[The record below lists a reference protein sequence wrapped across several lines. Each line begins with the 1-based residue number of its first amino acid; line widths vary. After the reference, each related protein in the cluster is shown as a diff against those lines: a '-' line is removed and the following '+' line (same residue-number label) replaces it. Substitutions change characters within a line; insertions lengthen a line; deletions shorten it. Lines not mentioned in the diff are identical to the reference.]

1 MGVKAVEPFGYARAS
16 GSGAGEICVRVD
28 SVSFFPLKITILSRI
43 KEMCGRSLVSE
54 VGVMDGGWLR
64 ETVHFFS
71 LCLRLV
77 GYKNCWRIE
86 LLVA

>member
-71 LCLRLV
+71 FVCVWWDISR
-77 GYKNCWRIE
+77 GGASKKF
-86 LLVA
+86 